1 MSDDWLFEL
10 RDTFVRDGIPEEVR
24 RRCVANARH
33 ARQLAI
39 RNAVTQVFH
48 ALRAVPAMVAGVCG
62 QAVGRRP
69 AGAKT
74 QSPSIGSGGYRMI
87 IREWRGR
94 ASSRGDAYPLHFRS
108 KVVPELRLLDGFIG
122 AHLARRSHAGGFEYL
137 VLTRWRSLEAVRGFA
152 GADVDKAI
160 VEPGAVAALDQFD
173 ASVQHYEIIE
183 EVDPR

>member
-1 MSDDWLFEL
+1 
-10 RDTFVRDGIPEEVR
+10 
-24 RRCVANARH
+24 
-33 ARQLAI
+33 
-39 RNAVTQVFH
+39 
-48 ALRAVPAMVAGVCG
+48 
-62 QAVGRRP
+62 
-69 AGAKT
+69 
-74 QSPSIGSGGYRMI
+74 MI